1 MMNGWYDHSWSPA
14 AWLAMG
20 LMMLAFWGLIAVLV
34 VYAIRSLRHRP
45 VEDLS
50 DPPVPADQALR
61 ILDERFARGEI
72 DADEYDLRRGVLR
85 SP

>member
-1 MMNGWYDHSWSPA
+1 LEPGRLARHGADDAGVLGAHS
-14 AWLAMG
+14 LG
-20 LMMLAFWGLIAVLV
+20 
-34 VYAIRSLRHRP
+34 HRP

-50 DPPVPADQALR
+50 DPPVPADRALR